1 MSVETQFRPDLLALA
16 PMAVFLLAALFATL
30 AAVKRHSWLT
40 YFRRLRWI

>member
-1 MSVETQFRPDLLALA
+1 MSVETQFRADLLAFA

-30 AAVKRHSWLT
+30 AVIKRQSWLT